1 MDWASEI
8 AKGCGDGVGWGGG
21 NGFVRRNWLPM
32 KVWEGARVWAG
43 EVPSRGGRVWV
54 LYLSSNSG
62 LRAEGRL
69 RGSWI
74 ETYLETTCRI
84 QGWWETKD
92 GHFPKS
98 DYKPRSNF
106 GSKFKPACA
115 QFLFVLVGTL
125 RWGMTTMVNVQYLL

>member
-74 ETYLETTCRI
+74 ETYLKITCRTEV
-84 QGWWETKD
+84 WWETKD
-92 GHFPKS
+92 VHFPKS
-98 DYKPRSNF
+98 DYNPVAISVETSNQHVPSSYLF
-106 GSKFKPACA
+106 GLVL
-115 QFLFVLVGTL
+115 FLGA
-125 RWGMTTMVNVQYLL
+125 